1 MSNVITSLWKFIWG
15 ALKYLVG
22 FLTVL
27 FLSLLGALL
36 YALPWILRVAV
47 LLGWLASGYV
57 AITCIEEIYSQHV
70 SSPIP
75 VLALQF
81 AIMIVMVAWVML
93 GMMQK
98 GKDAIWGLLA
108 AGGIVMG
115 SFFGKIVPWVLARW
129 PLHAE
134 LVIRVMPSSLFIV
147 LLIVITIRL
156 KWLRT
161 INMEK
166 ISNKG
171 GDATRR

>member
-1 MSNVITSLWKFIWG
+1 MSNVISSLLKFIWG

-27 FLSLLGALL
+27 FLSILGALL

-57 AITCIEEIYSQHV
+57 AMTCIEDIYSQQV

-81 AIMIVMVAWVML
+81 AIMIVMVAWIMI

-98 GKDAIWGLLA
+98 GNDAIWGLLA
-108 AGGIVMG
+108 AGGIVVG
-115 SFFGKIVPWVLARW
+115 SFFGRIIPWVLLRW
-129 PLHAE
+129 PFFTE
-134 LVIRVMPSSLFIV
+134 LVLRVLPSSLFIV
-147 LLIVITIRL
+147 LLIFITIRM

-161 INMEK
+161 VSMGK

-171 GDATRR
+171 GDATRG